1 MYTTDR
7 KLKYFSIVEGF
18 INDFC
23 LLVQGGSILK
33 VRQKNNEKKKKR
45 KQFQFKYKCDVPPT
59 LLENKHRH
67 SKKNIVNLLVERE
80 KKKKRS

>member
-1 MYTTDR
+1 M
-7 KLKYFSIVEGF
+7 
-18 INDFC
+18 
-23 LLVQGGSILK
+23 
-33 VRQKNNEKKKKR
+33 VRQKHNEKKKKR

-80 KKKKRS
+80 KKETIIVFVKIPTPGGTIPLIVISL